1 MALHPTS
8 SGARRCVRAYE
19 DVIDGFEDRVER
31 HPGTAAVEF
40 EGDELTYARLNRM
53 ADGLAGLLVER
64 GVTAGQAVVIC
75 LEPGP
80 LTAVAVLGVLK
91 AGGAYVPVSPAD
103 PPNRIAFVVGDAMAR
118 VVLTEAAH
126 AGRFA
131 GVIAHPIVLDRL
143 ASLDGDRVPRTI
155 DPQQAAFVLYT
166 SGSSGRPKGVEITH
180 RNLSYYLGWH
190 LDDLRPALGD
200 LDLPLSSS
208 TCFAAGVTQFYT
220 PLLLGRAQHVLRRDT
235 MRQPDRVFDWY
246 GGHPR
251 YGLYCVPTLWNELLK
266 FAERERDAGREVV
279 GPRCVLLSGEA
290 VDERLVERSVE
301 LWPALRLWNLYG
313 PTEATANATAAEL
326 RPGRRTTIGAAIR
339 GTRIYL
345 ADEQM
350 RAAVPGA
357 TGEICICGPGVARG
371 YLNLPALTRER
382 FVANPFDPV
391 DAERLFRTGDLA
403 RYDADGNL
411 LYVGRRDFQVKIR
424 GHRIECGDIEAA
436 LQAHPAVRQAVV
448 VARENDA
455 VERTLV
461 GYVTFHL
468 ARYASVDDLREF
480 LLAQVPDYMVPVAF
494 VALDELPQLANGKVD
509 RGRLPA
515 PGAARPDLRYAFG
528 APASL
533 REAQLVRIWEAA
545 LGLEGIGAHDDFFDL
560 GGDSLKVAAAIARI
574 RETLHVAPSY
584 RAFFDHPTP
593 AALAAVLDGEQ
604 AEPPGAT
611 ALDPVPI
618 MAVYPCAANQ
628 RSVWLLTQTFPDL
641 TAYNMQFSLALE
653 GELDEPAVARALG
666 GVLER
671 HQALRTVIGRD
682 GARPVMRIAA
692 PSAPALEVVDLA
704 TADRAGAGIE
714 HELEWRCARE
724 RERPFDL
731 ERGPLLRATLY
742 RLGAGRRQLT
752 VTVHH
757 LVFDGRSID
766 VFCRDLV
773 EHYRAASGTGAGAG
787 AGPAPIARGE
797 LQYRDWCAGRQA
809 GAGAG
814 AAHDELAEFWRGYL
828 AGSQLVLDL
837 PTDHVRPPVRSFA
850 GGCTKVRVGRE
861 LKDAIVELSRD
872 AQATPFM
879 TLFTAFNV
887 LLHRCSGQED
897 ILVGCPVANRE
908 HSAAEDLVG
917 FLANTIVLRTRLSS
931 EQSFASLLDTTRTGC
946 LEALDHQAIEFETL
960 VGLLRPDRCLSRAP
974 IFQVMFGY
982 HERLFAGMVDDRL
995 TAAAR
1000 DEGTGG
1006 AKFDLVLDVLD
1017 LDDGW
1022 ELRLTHA
1029 TDLYAEDTVARW
1041 LDQYVRLLGAIVQSP
1056 ARAVADY
1063 DLAGDD
1069 DLAQMRRWNETARA
1083 NERRRGLHRL
1093 FEQQAA
1099 RTPDRTA
1106 LVDGGARTSYATLDA
1121 RANQLAAHLTGLGVA
1136 GGDLVGVHLEASG
1149 DMVVAMLAILKA
1161 GAAYVALDPY
1171 YPPGRIADAVEDSGV
1186 GVIVTH
1192 AHLVKRLPLS
1202 RAQTVAIDADWPH
1215 IAAHPGA
1222 PGPARAVDPT
1232 ALMYV
1237 MYTSGSTGRPKGV
1250 MVPHEG
1256 ATNYVLWMR
1265 DEFPLSAAD
1274 RVLSK
1279 TSINFDISVWEIF
1292 LPLVCGAR
1300 LVVARREE
1308 TQSPDALAE
1317 LIRREQVTVVQFV
1330 PSALRAFV
1338 DSGRLPACDSL
1349 RRVFSGGEA
1358 LPARLEQETLAA
1370 SPAELHNLYGP
1381 TEASIYATHWACRRD
1396 ERRHSVPIGRPIDN
1410 LTIHILDGR
1419 MRPVPINTTG
1429 DLYIGGVGVA
1439 RGYLGAPDLTEAAF
1453 MPDPFSGAPGARLFR
1468 TNDRARFLRDGAIEF
1483 LGRSDRQVKVRGYRI
1498 ELDEIAHR
1506 LNAHPQVRHAIIIV
1520 REDQADDVRLVAYL
1534 LFEEQAGP
1542 APEELRSYLKQKL
1555 PDHMIPSAFV
1565 SLDSIPLLPNNKANI
1580 AALPKPEYTKR
1591 LRADLARE
1599 YADERERVLAE
1610 IWEEVLGTGRFGPED
1625 SFFDV
1630 GGHSLLVARLG
1641 ALIEQRL
1648 AVAVSNI
1655 VLFQFPTIRSLA
1667 AHLASRERTA
1677 SGVAADMAR
1686 RAALRNGRRRRPE
1699 PLLEER

>member
-1 MALHPTS
+1 
-8 SGARRCVRAYE
+8 
-19 DVIDGFEDRVER
+19 
-31 HPGTAAVEF
+31 
-40 EGDELTYARLNRM
+40 
-53 ADGLAGLLVER
+53 
-64 GVTAGQAVVIC
+64 
-75 LEPGP
+75 
-80 LTAVAVLGVLK
+80 
-91 AGGAYVPVSPAD
+91 
-103 PPNRIAFVVGDAMAR
+103 
-118 VVLTEAAH
+118 
-126 AGRFA
+126 
-131 GVIAHPIVLDRL
+131 
-143 ASLDGDRVPRTI
+143 
-155 DPQQAAFVLYT
+155 
-166 SGSSGRPKGVEITH
+166 
-180 RNLSYYLGWH
+180 
-190 LDDLRPALGD
+190 
-200 LDLPLSSS
+200 
-208 TCFAAGVTQFYT
+208 
-220 PLLLGRAQHVLRRDT
+220 
-235 MRQPDRVFDWY
+235 
-246 GGHPR
+246 
-251 YGLYCVPTLWNELLK
+251 
-266 FAERERDAGREVV
+266 
-279 GPRCVLLSGEA
+279 
-290 VDERLVERSVE
+290 
-301 LWPALRLWNLYG
+301 
-313 PTEATANATAAEL
+313 
-326 RPGRRTTIGAAIR
+326 
-339 GTRIYL
+339 
-345 ADEQM
+345 
-350 RAAVPGA
+350 
-357 TGEICICGPGVARG
+357 
-371 YLNLPALTRER
+371 
-382 FVANPFDPV
+382 
-391 DAERLFRTGDLA
+391 
-403 RYDADGNL
+403 
-411 LYVGRRDFQVKIR
+411 
-424 GHRIECGDIEAA
+424 
-436 LQAHPAVRQAVV
+436 
-448 VARENDA
+448 
-455 VERTLV
+455 
-461 GYVTFHL
+461 
-468 ARYASVDDLREF
+468 
-480 LLAQVPDYMVPVAF
+480 
-494 VALDELPQLANGKVD
+494 
-509 RGRLPA
+509 
-515 PGAARPDLRYAFG
+515 
-528 APASL
+528 
-533 REAQLVRIWEAA
+533 
-545 LGLEGIGAHDDFFDL
+545 
-560 GGDSLKVAAAIARI
+560 
-574 RETLHVAPSY
+574 
-584 RAFFDHPTP
+584 
-593 AALAAVLDGEQ
+593 
-604 AEPPGAT
+604 
-611 ALDPVPI
+611 
-618 MAVYPCAANQ
+618 
-628 RSVWLLTQTFPDL
+628 
-641 TAYNMQFSLALE
+641 
-653 GELDEPAVARALG
+653 
-666 GVLER
+666 
-671 HQALRTVIGRD
+671 
-682 GARPVMRIAA
+682 
-692 PSAPALEVVDLA
+692 
-704 TADRAGAGIE
+704 
-714 HELEWRCARE
+714 
-724 RERPFDL
+724 
-731 ERGPLLRATLY
+731 
-742 RLGAGRRQLT
+742 
-752 VTVHH
+752 
-757 LVFDGRSID
+757 
-766 VFCRDLV
+766 
-773 EHYRAASGTGAGAG
+773 
-787 AGPAPIARGE
+787 
-797 LQYRDWCAGRQA
+797 
-809 GAGAG
+809 
-814 AAHDELAEFWRGYL
+814 
-828 AGSQLVLDL
+828 
-837 PTDHVRPPVRSFA
+837 
-850 GGCTKVRVGRE
+850 
-861 LKDAIVELSRD
+861 
-872 AQATPFM
+872 
-879 TLFTAFNV
+879 
-887 LLHRCSGQED
+887 
-897 ILVGCPVANRE
+897 
-908 HSAAEDLVG
+908 
-917 FLANTIVLRTRLSS
+917 
-931 EQSFASLLDTTRTGC
+931 
-946 LEALDHQAIEFETL
+946 
-960 VGLLRPDRCLSRAP
+960 
-974 IFQVMFGY
+974 MFGY

-1171 YPPGRIADAVEDSGV
+1171 YPPGRVADAVEDSGV

-1192 AHLVKRLPLS
+1192 AHLVKRLPRS